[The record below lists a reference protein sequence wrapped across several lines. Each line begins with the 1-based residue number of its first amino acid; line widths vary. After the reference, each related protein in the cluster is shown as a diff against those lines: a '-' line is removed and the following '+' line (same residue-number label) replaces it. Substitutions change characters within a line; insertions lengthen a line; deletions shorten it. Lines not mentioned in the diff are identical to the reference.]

1 MYCGPSA
8 CDGGLPSSPGRGGR
22 MTAQPTAPTRT
33 GSRVL
38 LQGFF
43 ADPSFDYGIRN
54 VLGATA
60 YGVGDVGT
68 VLATAARI
76 IDGDWASW
84 FSAWTDRADHLAAL
98 GARRRDARELRGAST
113 AAVNLRPAPD
123 HGMLEA
129 ALV

>member
-1 MYCGPSA
+1 
-8 CDGGLPSSPGRGGR
+8 

-98 GARRRDARELRGAST
+98 GARRRDASCVRSTSAVSRGAKAAST
-113 AAVNLRPAPD
+113 RSRRRGLASRSLTATP
-123 HGMLEA
+123 
-129 ALV
+129 